1 MCYLIIDSGVIEYVE
16 LKNITSTVRKQFMQK
31 ITIKS
36 KWKI

>member
-16 LKNITSTVRKQFMQK
+16 LKNITSTVRKQFMQN

>member
-16 LKNITSTVRKQFMQK
+16 LKNITSTVRKHIMQK